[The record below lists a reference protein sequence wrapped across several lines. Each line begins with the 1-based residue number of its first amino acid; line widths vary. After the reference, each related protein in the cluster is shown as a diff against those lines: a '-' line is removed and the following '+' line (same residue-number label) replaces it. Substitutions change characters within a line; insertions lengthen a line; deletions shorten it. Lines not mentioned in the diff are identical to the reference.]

1 MEYLR
6 PFEPGEILAVVL
18 CVGNCKRFVE
28 KPRIK
33 LAASGAALPQCIM
46 GIRLL
51 KHYEPIMAVI
61 NPLSSAFKKT
71 LELRERIVPQI
82 FLGKST
88 EDF

>member
-6 PFEPGEILAVVL
+6 PFVTAEPGEILAVVL

-61 NPLSSAFKKT
+61 NLHLKKT